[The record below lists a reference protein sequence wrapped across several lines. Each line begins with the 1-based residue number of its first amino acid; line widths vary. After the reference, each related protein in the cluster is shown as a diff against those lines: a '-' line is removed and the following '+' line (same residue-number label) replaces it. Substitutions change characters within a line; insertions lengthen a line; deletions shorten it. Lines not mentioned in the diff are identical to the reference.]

1 MSHMKTKA
9 NLFNNF
15 FYRKLQDK
23 EEDIF
28 NLYFNTN
35 YVYNLRYL
43 SIDQTQPMHRHDL
56 AYCKNCINNF
66 LAGIKVISFKE
77 IRNCSNFTAIT

>member
-15 FYRKLQDK
+15 FNRKLQDK

-43 SIDQTQPMHRHDL
+43 SID
-56 AYCKNCINNF
+56 
-66 LAGIKVISFKE
+66 
-77 IRNCSNFTAIT
+77 